1 MGNQQKVEC
10 PAVTVATANLMSS
23 PLSMPHDAAAQG
35 YTCSDPSD
43 LHLAICH
50 SPTAGSW
57 SVLAMDLTALRQRT
71 RDELAK
77 KPYSLLINSI
87 SVKAMKITLG

>member
-1 MGNQQKVEC
+1 M
-10 PAVTVATANLMSS
+10 TVATANLMLSP

-43 LHLAICH
+43 RHLAICH

-57 SVLAMDLTALRQRT
+57 SVLAMDPTALRRQT

-77 KPYSLLINSI
+77 KPSSFDELNFSQGEDHFGLD
-87 SVKAMKITLG
+87 